1 MGALHDRVLLRLVLE
16 LLAGDF
22 EDCGKDGV
30 VGVDDVPEVVL
41 GHLLRDEN
49 DGDVGLL
56 EVVLEGV
63 FDLLGVGL

>member
-22 EDCGKDGV
+22 EDGGKDGV

-41 GHLLRDEN
+41 GHLLRDED